1 MMQPLA
7 APFKLQPATQPL
19 TGSIALPGSKSASNR
34 LLILRA
40 LANANTALSGL
51 STAADT
57 AFMQAALQQIDTQKG
72 GRIFAGAAGT
82 VMRFLLPVLALRPGI
97 WELYGSDRAHE
108 RPIGPLVDALRS
120 LGAKID
126 YLEKEGFP
134 PLRIEGGF
142 ISGGAV
148 QLPAHQSSQFA
159 TALLLVG
166 AKLPGGLQLQ
176 LSGDI
181 VSRPYLRQTI
191 DLLAIGGVRVQ
202 EAGNIYTI
210 APQNIHL
217 PAVVQVEPDWSS
229 AAYWLA
235 WVAALPGSELLLE
248 NLPLHT
254 HQADSRA
261 VEWMGPLGV
270 QVTDQPNGLLLRHQM
285 PEIVAERTYDGRDCP
300 DLVPAQALLC
310 ALQQQP
316 ALFTGL
322 ATLRL
327 KESDRIDA
335 LVQNL
340 QAAGA
345 QLSSGADWLRIEKG
359 IAAGEGEVNIQCF
372 HDHRMA
378 LAFAVLAAAQKTVI
392 FDQPEVVA
400 KSYPNYWEQLAAQG
414 IQFSNHGR

>member
-1 MMQPLA
+1 MLQLA
-7 APFKLQPATQPL
+7 TPFKLQPATQPL
-19 TGSIALPGSKSASNR
+19 TGSISLPGSKSASNR

-40 LANANTALSGL
+40 LANANTALPGL

-57 AFMQAALQQIDTQKG
+57 AYMQAALQQIDTQQG

-82 VMRFLLPVLALRPGI
+82 VMRFLLPVLALRPGL

-191 DLLAIGGVRVQ
+191 DLLASCGVAIK
-202 EAGNIYTI
+202 ETGNTYSL
-210 APQNIHL
+210 AEQNIQM

-248 NLPLHT
+248 NLPLHS

-261 VEWMGPLGV
+261 VEWMEPLGV
-270 QVTDQPNGLLLRHQM
+270 QVTQQPNGLLLRYQT
-285 PEIVAERTYDGRDCP
+285 PETTTERTYDGRDCP
-300 DLVPAQALLC
+300 DLVPAQAVLC
-310 ALQQQP
+310 AIQQQP

-322 ATLRL
+322 STLRL
-327 KESDRIDA
+327 KESDRIEA
-335 LVQNL
+335 LAVNL
-340 QAAGA
+340 RAAGA
-345 QLSSGADWLRIEKG
+345 VVSSGTDWQRIEKG
-359 IAAGEGEVNIQCF
+359 IAKRAGEVHIQCF

-414 IQFSNHGR
+414 FNFR

>member
-1 MMQPLA
+1 MPVNEALRG
-7 APFKLQPATQPL
+7 KL
-19 TGSIALPGSKSASNR
+19 SLPGSKSASNR

-40 LANANTALSGL
+40 LAGTTTELPGL

-57 AFMQAALQQIDTQKG
+57 AYMQAALQQIAAQPG

-82 VMRFLLPVLALRPGI
+82 VMRFLLPVLALQPGN

-108 RPIGPLVDALRS
+108 RPIGSLVDALRS

-134 PLRIEGGF
+134 PLKIEGGQLH
-142 ISGGAV
+142 GGEV
-148 QLPAHQSSQFA
+148 QLPANLSSQYA

-166 AKLPGGLQLQ
+166 AMLPGGLQLKLMGEQ
-176 LSGDI
+176 
-181 VSRPYLRQTI
+181 VSRPYLQQTV
-191 DLLAIGGVRVQ
+191 DLLAICGVKVRE
-202 EAGNIYTI
+202 EADTYLL
-210 APQNIHL
+210 AAQNMQM

-248 NLPLHT
+248 NLPLHS
-254 HQADSRA
+254 HQADSHA
-261 VEWMGPLGV
+261 VDWMEALGV
-270 QVTDQPNGLLLRHQM
+270 KAEQQAAGLLVRHQQ
-285 PEIVAERTYDGRDCP
+285 PQLVAERQFDGRDCP
-300 DLVPAQALLC
+300 DLVPAQAVLC
-310 ALQQQP
+310 AIQQQP

-335 LVQNL
+335 LTMNL
-340 QAAGA
+340 RAAGA
-345 QLSSGADWLRIEKG
+345 VVSSGADWLRIEKG
-359 IAAGEGEVNIQCF
+359 IAAGAGEVHIQCF

-378 LAFAVLAAAQKTVI
+378 LAFSVLAAAQKTVI

-400 KSYPNYWEQLAAQG
+400 KSYPHYWEQLAAHG
-414 IQFSNHGR
+414 IKFL

>member
-1 MMQPLA
+1 MNHAA

-34 LLILRA
+34 LLLLRA
-40 LANANTALSGL
+40 LANAYTALPGL

-57 AFMQAALQQIDTQKG
+57 TYMQAALQQIDTQQG

-82 VMRFLLPVLALRPGI
+82 VMRFLLPVLALRPGS
-97 WELYGSDRAHE
+97 WELYGSDRSHE

-120 LGAKID
+120 LGAQID

-134 PLRIEGGF
+134 PLRIEGGHVN
-142 ISGGAV
+142 GGKV
-148 QLPAHQSSQFA
+148 QLLAHQSSQFA

-166 AKLPGGLQLQ
+166 VKLPGGLQLQ
-176 LSGDI
+176 LLGDV
-181 VSRPYLRQTI
+181 VSRPYLQQTI
-191 DLLAIGGVRVQ
+191 DLLGSGGVHVQ
-202 EAGNIYTI
+202 EAGNTYTI

-217 PAVVQVEPDWSS
+217 PAEVQVEPDWSS
-229 AAYWLA
+229 AAYCLA

-248 NLPLHT
+248 KLPLHS

-270 QVTDQPNGLLLRHQM
+270 QVTAKPNGLLLRHQL

-300 DLVPAQALLC
+300 DLVPAQAVLC

-345 QLSSGADWLRIEKG
+345 QVSSGADWLRIEKG
-359 IAAGEGEVNIQCF
+359 VVAGAGEVHIQCF

>member
-1 MMQPLA
+1 MQQLA
-7 APFKLQPATQPL
+7 ALFKLQPATQPL

-40 LANANTALSGL
+40 LANANTALPGL

-57 AFMQAALQQIDTQKG
+57 AYMQAASQQIATQQG

-82 VMRFLLPVLALRPGI
+82 VMRFLLPVLALRPGL

-108 RPIGPLVDALRS
+108 RPIGALVDALRS

-126 YLEKEGFP
+126 YLGKEGFP
-134 PLRIEGGF
+134 PLRIAGGHLN
-142 ISGGAV
+142 GGAV

-166 AKLPGGLQLQ
+166 AKLPCGLQLQ
-176 LSGDI
+176 LTGEL
-181 VSRPYLRQTI
+181 VSRPYLQQTI
-191 DLLAIGGVRVQ
+191 DLLASAGVHVQ
-202 EAGNIYTI
+202 EAGNTYTI

-217 PAVVQVEPDWSS
+217 PAVLQVEPDWSS

-248 NLPLHT
+248 NLPLHS
-254 HQADSRA
+254 HQADRRA
-261 VEWMGPLGV
+261 VDWMEPLGV
-270 QVTDQPNGLLLRHQM
+270 KVIEKPNGLLLRHQM
-285 PEIVAERTYDGRDCP
+285 PEIAAERTYDGRDCP
-300 DLVPAQALLC
+300 DLVPAQAVLC

-359 IAAGEGEVNIQCF
+359 MSVGAGEVHIQCF

-392 FDQPEVVA
+392 FDQPAVVA

-414 IQFSNHGR
+414 IQFSNDGR

>member
-1 MMQPLA
+1 MMQVA
-7 APFKLQPATQPL
+7 VSTKLQPATRPL
-19 TGSIALPGSKSASNR
+19 SGPIALPGSKSASNR

-40 LANANTALSGL
+40 LANANTQLLGL

-57 AFMQAALQQIDTQKG
+57 AYMQAALQQITAQPG

-126 YLEKEGFP
+126 YLDKEGFP
-134 PLRIEGGF
+134 PLRIEGGTLN
-142 ISGGAV
+142 GGDV

-166 AKLPGGLQLQ
+166 ARLPGGLQLQ
-176 LSGDI
+176 LTGEL
-181 VSRPYLRQTI
+181 VSRPYLQQTI
-191 DLLAIGGVRVQ
+191 ELLAACGVKVQ
-202 EAGNIYTI
+202 QAGNTYTI
-210 APQNIHL
+210 AEQYINM

-235 WVAALPGSELLLE
+235 WVAAVPGSELLLE
-248 NLPLHT
+248 NLPLYS

-270 QVTDQPNGLLLRHQM
+270 KVTGQPNGLLLRHQT
-285 PEIVAERTYDGRDCP
+285 PEITDGRNYDGRDCP
-300 DLVPAQALLC
+300 DLVPAQAVLC

-327 KESDRIDA
+327 KESDRIEA
-335 LVQNL
+335 LAVNL
-340 QAAGA
+340 RAAGA
-345 QLSSGADWLRIEKG
+345 VVSSGPDWLHIEKG
-359 IAAGEGEVNIQCF
+359 IPEGAGEVHVQCF

-378 LAFAVLAAAQKTVI
+378 LAFSVLAAAQKTVI

-400 KSYPNYWEQLAAQG
+400 KSYPNYWEQLATQG
-414 IQFSNHGR
+414 INFR

>member
-1 MMQPLA
+1 MNHPA
-7 APFKLQPATQPL
+7 APFKLQPAIRPL

-40 LANANTALSGL
+40 LANANTELPGL

-57 AFMQAALQQIDTQKG
+57 AYMQAALQQIATQKG

-82 VMRFLLPVLALRPGI
+82 VMRFLLPVLALRSGS

-134 PLRIEGGF
+134 PLRIEGGYVK
-142 ISGGAV
+142 GGEV

-166 AKLPGGLQLQ
+166 AKLPGGLQLH
-176 LSGDI
+176 LTGEL
-181 VSRPYLRQTI
+181 VSRPYLQQTI
-191 DLLAIGGVRVQ
+191 DLLLGCGLSVQ
-202 EAGNIYTI
+202 EEGNTYTI
-210 APQNIHL
+210 APQNIHM

-235 WVAALPGSELLLE
+235 WVAALPGSTVLLE
-248 NLPLHT
+248 NLPLHSY
-254 HQADSRA
+254 QADSRA

-270 QVTDQPNGLLLRHQM
+270 QVAEQPKGLLLSHQI

-300 DLVPAQALLC
+300 DLVPAQAVLC

-345 QLSSGADWLRIEKG
+345 QVSSGADWLRINQGIPKG
-359 IAAGEGEVNIQCF
+359 AGEVHIQCF

-414 IQFSNHGR
+414 MQFSNDGR

>member
-1 MMQPLA
+1 MNHTTLHTKLA
-7 APFKLQPATQPL
+7 PATRPL
-19 TGSIALPGSKSASNR
+19 TGPIALPGSKSASNR

-40 LANANTALSGL
+40 LANANTELPGL

-57 AFMQAALQQIDTQKG
+57 AYMQATLQQIAAQPG

-82 VMRFLLPVLALRPGI
+82 VMRFLLPVLALSPGT

-108 RPIGPLVDALRS
+108 RPIAPLVEALRH
-120 LGAKID
+120 LGAQID
-126 YLEKEGFP
+126 YLDKEGFP
-134 PLRIEGGF
+134 PLRIEGGYAK
-142 ISGGAV
+142 GGEV

-159 TALLLVG
+159 SALLLVG
-166 AKLPGGLQLQ
+166 ARLAGGLQLQ
-176 LSGDI
+176 LTGNL
-181 VSRPYLRQTI
+181 VSRPYLQQTI
-191 DLLAIGGVRVQ
+191 ELLAACGVKVKQ
-202 EAGNIYTI
+202 EGNTYTI
-210 APQNIHL
+210 AEQYINM

-248 NLPLHT
+248 NLPLHS

-261 VEWMGPLGV
+261 VDWMAPLGV
-270 QVTDQPNGLLLRHQM
+270 KVREQSNGLLLTHEKAQIM
-285 PEIVAERTYDGRDCP
+285 AERTYDGRDCP
-300 DLVPAQALLC
+300 DLVPAQAVLC

-345 QLSSGADWLRIEKG
+345 QVSSGVDWLRIEKG
-359 IAAGEGEVNIQCF
+359 IPAGAAEIHIQCF

-378 LAFAVLAAAQKTVI
+378 LAFSVLAAAQKTLI

-400 KSYPNYWEQLAAQG
+400 KSYPNYWDQLAAQG
-414 IQFSNHGR
+414 IKFQ